1 MHWPNVY
8 DYKPNHACTCEK
20 RKELDLQAQ
29 ELDANGK
36 KCIIHGLDIGWY
48 MNIINIQ
55 FQLTI
60 NRLDAM
66 ATMVPYTIAALLQL
80 KSMKPYSDVLQ
91 QFQN

>member
-55 FQLTI
+55 FQLTN
-60 NRLDAM
+60 NRWDTM
-66 ATMVPYTIAALLQL
+66 ARVAPYTTVAVTTTKIYETLH
-80 KSMKPYSDVLQ
+80 
-91 QFQN
+91 